1 MKMRTK
7 TLIAILALTIT
18 IFVIL
23 YWVANSVVLR
33 SFAVLEEQETRKS
46 VMRTTNALLNEY
58 SDLDGKVADWAF
70 WDDTYVFVQNANEDY
85 INLNLGDSTFINL
98 RLNLILFVNSGGQI
112 VYAKAFDLNNR
123 TEVPVYPSMIDEVA
137 SQDLLWKHSSTV
149 SETLGTLSLPETPVL
164 IASKPILT
172 SQKEGPIMGALI
184 FGRCLDSRE
193 IGFLSQTV
201 GLQLSMSSLN
211 SPQIPADFR
220 HAYSQ
225 LSGSS
230 SVCVQTLS
238 DNVIGGYSLV
248 RDVYEKPAFLFRVDN
263 AREVYQQGVVT
274 VSYFM
279 VSSVVV
285 CLIFGGTV
293 MVLLEFGVV
302 SPLSRLTTSVKK
314 IGRSLGDLT
323 LVSRLRTDEM
333 SVLSQAIMDAMSQR
347 LAAIE
352 ELAGMIGH
360 DLRNPLTGIS
370 TATYYLKA
378 KYASAMDEKGKEMLK
393 IIEDDIA
400 YSNKIVNDLLEYS
413 RKIHLELQDSTPK
426 SLVEKSLTM
435 LSVPENIQL
444 VNLTEEEPIMRVDLI
459 KMTRAF
465 TNLIKNAFDAMPSGG
480 SLTIKSR
487 KLDEYVEFTLA
498 DTGVGMSKETLEK
511 MWTPLYTTKAKGMGF
526 GLPITKRFIEAHGG
540 SISVTSILNKG
551 TTFKITISL
560 DIKDENETEV
570 WTRPEQ
576 IMVPAEHFNKPLP
589 V

>member
-7 TLIAILALTIT
+7 TLTAILALTIT
-18 IFVIL
+18 IFAIL
-23 YWVANSVVLR
+23 YWVANFVVLR
-33 SFAVLEEQETRKS
+33 SFAVLEEQETRKN

-58 SDLDGKVADWAF
+58 SDLNGKVADWAF
-70 WDDTYVFVQNANEDY
+70 WDDTYVFAQNANEDY

-137 SQDLLWKHSSTV
+137 SHDLLWKHSSTV
-149 SETLGTLSLPETPVL
+149 SEILGTLSLPETPVL

-172 SQKEGPIMGALI
+172 RQKEGPIMGALI

-211 SPQIPADFR
+211 SPQIPADFQQ
-220 HAYSQ
+220 AYSQ
-225 LSGSS
+225 LPGSS
-230 SVCVQTLS
+230 SVYVQTLS
-238 DNVIGGYSLV
+238 DNVIGGYSLA

-274 VSYFM
+274 VNYFM
-279 VSSVVV
+279 ISSVVV
-285 CLIFGGTV
+285 YLIFGGTV

-314 IGRSLGDLT
+314 IGRSFGDLT

-333 SVLSQAIMDAMSQR
+333 SILSQAIKDAMSQR

-378 KYASAMDEKGKEMLK
+378 KYASAMDERGKEMLR

-435 LSVPENIQL
+435 LSVPENVQL
-444 VNLTEEEPIMRVDLI
+444 VNLTEEEPEMRVDLI

-487 KLDEYVEFTLA
+487 KLDDYVKFTLA

-551 TTFKITISL
+551 TTFKITIPL

>member
-123 TEVPVYPSMIDEVA
+123 TEVPVYPRMIDEVA

-211 SPQIPADFR
+211 SPQIPADFQ

>member
-70 WDDTYVFVQNANEDY
+70 WDDTHVFVQNANEDY

-98 RLNLILFVNSGGQI
+98 RLNLILLINSGGQI

-211 SPQIPADFR
+211 SPQIPADFQ

-444 VNLTEEEPIMRVDLI
+444 VNLTEEEPEMRVDLI

>member
-1 MKMRTK
+1 MRTK

-193 IGFLSQTV
+193 IGFLSQTA

-393 IIEDDIA
+393 IIEDDIV

-444 VNLTEEEPIMRVDLI
+444 VNLTEEEPTMRVDLI

>member
-7 TLIAILALTIT
+7 TLIAIAALTIT

-23 YWVANSVVLR
+23 YFVANFVVLR

-58 SDLDGKVADWAF
+58 SDLNGKVADWAF
-70 WDDTYVFVQNANEDY
+70 WDDTYVFVQNVNEDY
-85 INLNLGDSTFINL
+85 VNLNLGDSAFINL
-98 RLNLILFVNSGGQI
+98 RLNLILCVNSVGQI
-112 VYAKAFDLNNR
+112 VYAKAFDLNNV
-123 TEVPVYPSMIDEVA
+123 TEVPVYPSIMSEVA
-137 SQDLLWKHSSTV
+137 SHGLLWNHSSTV
-149 SETLGTLSLPETPVL
+149 SETLGTLILPETPML

-172 SQKEGPIMGALI
+172 SQEEGPIMGALI
-184 FGRCLDSRE
+184 FGRCVDSRE
-193 IGFLSQTV
+193 IGFLSQAV
-201 GLQLSMSSLN
+201 GLQISVSSRI
-211 SPQIPADFR
+211 SHEIPADFQL
-220 HAYSQ
+220 AYSK
-225 LSGSS
+225 LSGNS
-230 SVCVQTLS
+230 SVYVQALG
-238 DNVIGGYSLV
+238 DNVVGGYSLV

-274 VSYFM
+274 VNYFM
-279 VSSVVV
+279 ILSLVV
-285 CLIFGGTV
+285 CLIFGGTM

-314 IGRSLGDLT
+314 IGRSFGDLT

-333 SVLSQAIMDAMSQR
+333 SILSQAIKDAMSQR

-378 KYASAMDEKGKEMLK
+378 KYASAMDDRGKEMLK
-393 IIEDDIA
+393 IIEDDVA

-413 RKIHLELQDSTPK
+413 RRVHLELQDSNPK
-426 SLVEKSLTM
+426 SLVEKSLAL
-435 LSVPENIQL
+435 LSVPENVQL
-444 VNLTEEEPIMRVDLI
+444 VNLTQEEPEMRVDLI
-459 KMTRAF
+459 KMSRAF

-480 SLTIKSR
+480 SLTIESR
-487 KLDEYVEFTLA
+487 KLNEHVEFTFA
-498 DTGVGMSKETLEK
+498 DTGVGMTKETLEK
-511 MWTPLYTTKAKGMGF
+511 IWTPLYTTKAKGMGF

-540 SISVTSILNKG
+540 RISVTSILNKG
-551 TTFKITISL
+551 TTFRITVPL
-560 DIKDENETEV
+560 DIKAENETEV
-570 WTRPEQ
+570 WTKPEQ
-576 IMVPAEHFNKPLP
+576 VMTPTEHFNKPLP

>member
-1 MKMRTK
+1 
-7 TLIAILALTIT
+7 
-18 IFVIL
+18 
-23 YWVANSVVLR
+23 
-33 SFAVLEEQETRKS
+33 
-46 VMRTTNALLNEY
+46 
-58 SDLDGKVADWAF
+58 
-70 WDDTYVFVQNANEDY
+70 
-85 INLNLGDSTFINL
+85 
-98 RLNLILFVNSGGQI
+98 
-112 VYAKAFDLNNR
+112 
-123 TEVPVYPSMIDEVA
+123 
-137 SQDLLWKHSSTV
+137 
-149 SETLGTLSLPETPVL
+149 
-164 IASKPILT
+164 
-172 SQKEGPIMGALI
+172 
-184 FGRCLDSRE
+184 
-193 IGFLSQTV
+193 V

-211 SPQIPADFR
+211 SPQIPADFQ